1 MATSCWSTWLEGIW
15 TMNTLR
21 PHDDESICI
30 PSSTAARPLFP
41 RLLLCPA
48 PQRSSRFL
56 LMSPPFLL
64 FPLPLLPNP
73 IAVARLL
80 SDVAP
85 CLLFPVPLLPR
96 PIPVEQLHCN
106 SGLTGKRSRRVGGRE
121 VNYDTYAFD
130 HSCGPY
136 ARSSQVP
143 VRKRSNRCGEG
154 GRRSGNEPLCGGR
167 REKGEWRG
175 CQAVEPLLG
184 GRMEKGERGGDG
196 KRSNRCGGW
205 E

>member
-1 MATSCWSTWLEGIW
+1 MS
-15 TMNTLR
+15 TLR

-96 PIPVEQLHCN
+96 PIPVEQLYCN
-106 SGLTGKRSRRVGGRE
+106 SGLTGKRSRRVGGEKSIMIRMHSTIHVDLMRAPAKYRFASGRTAVGRE
-121 VNYDTYAFD
+121 DGEA
-130 HSCGPY
+130 GM
-136 ARSSQVP
+136 
-143 VRKRSNRCGEG
+143 NRCAG
-154 GRRSGNEPLCGGR
+154 GGG
-167 REKGEWRG
+167 
-175 CQAVEPLLG
+175 
-184 GRMEKGERGGDG
+184 
-196 KRSNRCGGW
+196 
-205 E
+205 